1 MYKGL
6 KVLVIVPAR
15 GGSKGIPKKNILKV
29 GGVPLVQRVGDVL
42 AELNFIDRAIVST
55 DSNEIG
61 NIAKLSGLEMPFLRP
76 EELSGDMI
84 GDFEVIE
91 NVLKNIEKIDETRY
105 DIILMLQPTSPLRRP
120 VEVEECVRRLVY
132 GQHDSVWTVSR
143 TDLKYHPSKQL
154 KIDDVG
160 LMDFYEKNGKHII
173 ARQQLSQCYNRNGV
187 AYAFTRDCIKKHGN
201 ITGRKCYGYVLDGE
215 RVSIDTMED
224 VEQVELLLAQYKK
237 MGWSF

>member
-1 MYKGL
+1 M
-6 KVLVIVPAR
+6 
-15 GGSKGIPKKNILKV
+15 
-29 GGVPLVQRVGDVL
+29 
-42 AELNFIDRAIVST
+42 F
-55 DSNEIG
+55 
-61 NIAKLSGLEMPFLRP
+61 
-76 EELSGDMI
+76 
-84 GDFEVIE
+84 
-91 NVLKNIEKIDETRY
+91 LKNIEKIDETRY

-187 AYAFTRDCIKKHGN
+187 AYAFTRD
-201 ITGRKCYGYVLDGE
+201 
-215 RVSIDTMED
+215 
-224 VEQVELLLAQYKK
+224 
-237 MGWSF
+237 